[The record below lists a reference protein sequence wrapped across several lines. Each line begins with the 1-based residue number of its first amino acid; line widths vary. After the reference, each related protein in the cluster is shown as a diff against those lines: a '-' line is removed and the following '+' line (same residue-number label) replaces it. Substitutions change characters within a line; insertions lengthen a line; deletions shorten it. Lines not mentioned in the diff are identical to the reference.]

1 MTHLSTTL
9 GSKLIKQWPQASACI
24 VPNLMR
30 TYKVCGFQ
38 ETCSTSVELCS
49 YADLQ
54 GDFVGL
60 P

>member
-24 VPNLMR
+24 VPNLIR
-30 TYKVCGFQ
+30 TYSVCGSQ
-38 ETCSTSVELCS
+38 ETCSTSVESCS
-49 YADLQ
+49 DAELQ
-54 GDFVGL
+54 GDLVGL